1 MIYTNA
7 DIQKQSLII
16 DNRGKTGIYR
26 WTNKKNGKTYIGS
39 SANLSRRFAEYYCYT
54 LIANKKRK
62 RAINLA
68 LLKHGYSNFQ
78 LEILEY
84 CKKSELIKRE
94 QYYLDLL
101 QPEYN
106 ILKIAGSRLGSKH
119 SVETKKKMSVSRL
132 GEGNTFFGKFHSNE
146 TKAKLREAQKDNSQ
160 TLEVLDRALLRFYFT

>member
-1 MIYTNA
+1 MAIY
-7 DIQKQSLII
+7 
-16 DNRGKTGIYR
+16 
-26 WTNKKNGKTYIGS
+26 
-39 SANLSRRFAEYYCYT
+39 
-54 LIANKKRK
+54 
-62 RAINLA
+62 LA

-106 ILKIAGSRLGSKH
+106 ILKIADSRLGSKH
-119 SVETKKKMSVSRL
+119 SVETKKKMSGSRL

-160 TLEVLDRALLRFYFT
+160 TLEVLDLSKNETTSYASIREAARAISCAPSAIHYSLKKSGAKAYKGRFKFFKGGPG